1 MRKRAQRACSQ
12 CHTHKTKCSGD
23 LPKCKRCEAANLVC
37 EYTPTRR
44 RFTNVRFHS
53 PKAESQASSALQP
66 VKAEENTA
74 MSPAS
79 SSTTSISPYLL
90 DSANLQAE
98 YAMSSSLITAWRN
111 GTKLTVNRR
120 RDMLLRRD
128 IILTH
133 LDAYFDFLYMVPSLG
148 FLHPEVTYRDVQ
160 V

>member
-1 MRKRAQRACSQ
+1 
-12 CHTHKTKCSGD
+12 
-23 LPKCKRCEAANLVC
+23 
-37 EYTPTRR
+37 
-44 RFTNVRFHS
+44 
-53 PKAESQASSALQP
+53 
-66 VKAEENTA
+66 

-79 SSTTSISPYLL
+79 SSTTSISPYLV

-98 YAMSSSLITAWRN
+98 YAMPSSPITAWRN
-111 GTKLTVNRR
+111 GTKLTVNWC
-120 RDMLLRRD
+120 RDMLIRRD